1 MRDRQLT
8 VTQNSV
14 RQQDFSEPAPVQSS
28 QLYFSID
35 ELAERFRVERST
47 IERYVHRGKFGN
59 EWFRMGT
66 RIIIPAEG
74 VYAFENDA
82 RTNAQQ

>member
-1 MRDRQLT
+1 MAQY
-8 VTQNSV
+8 SV
-14 RQQDFSEPAPVQSS
+14 RQHDFGEPAQAQSS

-66 RIIIPAEG
+66 RIIIPAKG

>member
-1 MRDRQLT
+1 MA
-8 VTQNSV
+8 QNSI
-14 RQQDFSEPAPVQSS
+14 RQHEFNEPAEVQSS

-47 IERYVHRGKFGN
+47 IERYIHRGKFGT

-66 RIIIPAEG
+66 RIIIPAES

-82 RTNAQQ
+82 RTHAQQ